1 MLITPPCLDGRGALT
16 QCALILTYCD
26 GTDTGAVYIDIDT
39 VVQYILIVVLRRL
52 LAFCV
57 LTTYSYYTLL
67 LPAAEEWSAT
77 AKVVSN
83 VQN

>member
-1 MLITPPCLDGRGALT
+1 MVEVHWHS
-16 QCALILTYCD
+16 LILIYCD
-26 GTDTGAVYIDIDT
+26 GTDTGAVYIYT
-39 VVQYILIVVLRRL
+39 VVQYILIVVLRGL

-77 AKVVSN
+77 AKVVCILN
-83 VQN
+83 